1 MLTVG
6 EVHTT
11 LLLRAG
17 ALGAQPA
24 ADALDLVPGGR
35 VRRSERPNRYAVSA
49 EQYTGVD
56 CGLRTGAQART
67 RGVGTVAHRAVLT
80 GGRVVQGSAYTMV
93 VRGRENRRLAWS
105 HYLATPGVMETIG
118 RADARELADGFLAAP
133 EHPDSLHLGAISDRV
148 IDAVQERGA
157 DDTRRPPVRGRRLR
171 LRWTAIETDEEP
183 SVVFG
188 LDGEHTRSARLR
200 GRGVRAV
207 AVAFCEDLALHDWL
221 ITTVTRVL
229 DGARIG
235 VAPSDKVV
243 DQLRPAAESLLH
255 LWMPG
260 ARGDAVTA
268 DLWTSL
274 EHNPGF
280 SRQWLAGSHRVR
292 DQLALG
298 ACAPPGRT

>member
-1 MLTVG
+1 MLTLG

-17 ALGAQPA
+17 ALGGRPA

-56 CGLRTGAQART
+56 CGLRTGPHART
-67 RGVGTVAHRAVLT
+67 RGVGTVAHHAVLV
-80 GGRVVQGSAYTMV
+80 GGRVVQGSAYTTV

-105 HYLATPGVMETIG
+105 HYLASPGVIETIG
-118 RADARELADGFLAAP
+118 RADARPLADGFLGAP
-133 EHPDSLHLGAISDRV
+133 EHPDSLHLGAISDRM
-148 IDAVQERGA
+148 IDSVQQRGA
-157 DDTRRPPVRGRRLR
+157 DEGGRPPVRGRRLR
-171 LRWTAIETDEEP
+171 LRWTAIETDERP
-183 SVVFG
+183 GVVFG
-188 LDGEHTRSARLR
+188 VDGDHARTARLR
-200 GRGVRAV
+200 GRGVTAV

-221 ITTVTRVL
+221 ITTVTRVI

-235 VAPSDKVV
+235 VAPSEKVV
-243 DQLRPAAESLLH
+243 GHLRPAAESLLD

-260 ARGDAVTA
+260 ARADAVATE
-268 DLWTSL
+268 LWTSL
-274 EHNPGF
+274 ENHPGF
-280 SRQWLAGSHRVR
+280 SRQWLAGAHRVR